1 MIDTLVAAGYWIG
14 GGFVI
19 LSIVGYIVFPPMI
32 KAAFSDTG
40 QDDTDSSKANN

>member
-32 KAAFSDTG
+32 KALFSDTG
-40 QDDTDSSKANN
+40 QENTDSSEADG

>member
-1 MIDTLVAAGYWIG
+1 MIETLVAAGYWIG
-14 GGFVI
+14 GGLVI

-40 QDDTDSSKANN
+40 QEDNDSPEANN